1 MTPREYLESIM
12 PTREMVDHFVKP
24 HDASM
29 HVPPELAKIMCNNAQ
44 SAFDPEIGWVVCD
57 GFRGGSVD
65 ESKGFYTY
73 DADGARHVVNYA
85 DRPCRVHTYGNSF
98 THCDQV
104 SNGETW
110 QEYLAAHLLEPVR
123 NYGVGGHS
131 VYQAYR
137 RMLRVEAEH
146 PAEYII
152 LNVWDDDHFR
162 NLDAWR
168 SIRMNRQGRFT
179 LPHLRVNLEAG
190 TFEEHENLCRTPE
203 EMYRLCDADWVWET
217 FQDDPVLHAVMARK
231 GAVDS
236 GQVMAKGLG
245 GDLRNAKSDAEA
257 YVMHTEAALFA
268 TRCVIEMTEK
278 FVKENGKK
286 LLVILSFGKR
296 HVVEALE
303 NKPLFDQTFL
313 DWLGTKDLPVIDLR
327 DAYKK
332 EHAHSKLSA
341 DAFLDPYYIGHH
353 TPLGNFFFAW
363 AIKNKMVAW
372 LNPKPLPYRGE

>member
-12 PTREMVDHFVKP
+12 PTRDMVDHFVKS
-24 HDASM
+24 HDASL
-29 HVPPELAKIMCNNAQ
+29 HVPPELAQIMCNNAQ

-57 GFRGGSVD
+57 GFRGGSVND
-65 ESKGFYTY
+65 SKGFYTY

-110 QEYLAAHLLEPVR
+110 QEYLAAHLLEPIR
-123 NYGVGGHS
+123 NYGIGGHS

-137 RMLRVEAEH
+137 RMLRVEAEY
-146 PAEYII
+146 PAEYIV

-179 LPHLRVNLEAG
+179 LPYLRVNLEAG
-190 TFEEHENLCRTPE
+190 TFEECENLCQTPE
-203 EMYRLCDADWVWET
+203 EMYRLCNADWVWET
-217 FQDDPVLHAVMARK
+217 FKDDPVLHAVMARR
-231 GAVDS
+231 GTTDS
-236 GQVMAKGLG
+236 AQVMAKGLG
-245 GDLRNAKSDAEA
+245 GDLRNARSDSEA

-268 TRCVIEMTEK
+268 TRCVIEMAEK
-278 FVKENGKK
+278 FVKEKGKK
-286 LLVILSFGKR
+286 LLILLSFGKR

-303 NKPLFDQTFL
+303 NKSLFDQTFL
-313 DWLGTKDLPVIDLR
+313 NWLAAKDLPVIDLR
-327 DAYKK
+327 DAFGK
-332 EHAHSKLSA
+332 AFATSKLDA

-363 AIKNKMVAW
+363 AIKEKMVDW
-372 LNPKPLPYRGE
+372 LNPKPLPYR

>member
-1 MTPREYLESIM
+1 MTPREYLISIM
-12 PTREMVDHFVKP
+12 PTRDMVDHFVNL
-24 HDASM
+24 HHAA
-29 HVPPELAKIMCNNAQ
+29 HHAPPELAALMCNNAQ
-44 SAFDPEIGWVVCD
+44 SAFDPEIGWVLGD

-65 ESKGFYTY
+65 DSKGFYAY
-73 DADGARHVVNYA
+73 DPDGARHVVNYP

-110 QEYLAAHLLEPVR
+110 QEYLSAHLLEPIR
-123 NYGVGGHS
+123 NYGIGGHS

-137 RMLRVEAEH
+137 RMLNVEAQH

-168 SIRMNRQGRFT
+168 SIRMARQGRFT

-190 TFEEHENLCRTPE
+190 AFEERENLCQTPE
-203 EMYRLCDADWVWET
+203 DVYRLCDPDWVWET
-217 FQDDPVLHAVMARK
+217 FKDDPVLHAVMARK
-231 GAVDS
+231 GHADAAKA
-236 GQVMAKGLG
+236 MAQGLG
-245 GDLRNAKSDAEA
+245 GALNNAKSDAEA

-268 TRCVIEMTEK
+268 TRCVIEMAEQFTRAH
-278 FVKENGKK
+278 GKK
-286 LLVILSFGKR
+286 LLIILSFGKR
-296 HVVEALE
+296 HIAEALE

-313 DWLGTKDLPVIDLR
+313 TWLATKTLPVIDLR
-327 DAYKK
+327 DAYKR
-332 EHAHSKLSA
+332 EFANSRLNA
-341 DAFLDPYYIGHH
+341 DAFLDPYFIGHH

-363 AIKNKMVAW
+363 AIKNRIVSW
-372 LNPKPLPYRGE
+372 LDPKPLPYRT